1 MADPTLEE
9 LQQQVDEL
17 KSLITTQYE
26 PPSGIEYSY
35 PVVNQPMS
43 DEMWQNVTLAM
54 GNGVLDMGDGSYWLR
69 GRDNVSDTAIIDP
82 GRSGKAHAILRG
94 FYHSLTES
102 KTINLPPV
110 TSTTVYYVV
119 LCYDPVGHN
128 EAGGPIT
135 LRVVTSLDRTQG
147 KHYLVLWTVT
157 RKPNQVLTAATVQR
171 FRPRASPVMYVWSE
185 DQKPDVNS
193 VLWGSML
200 IVGQTNN
207 IYRSESRVGDDD
219 QSEGAEWK
227 SLTSGSWTNPGDT
240 DAYVWPGHGYRRGWR
255 RFGDTVEL
263 RGRVARSNGASF
275 VNGGGGSSAGYLMY
289 TLPEDVRP
297 QRDLRFITASSG
309 TTNQQLAVVSVY
321 PSGEVRAQP
330 VGSAASWLSLDG
342 IRFPLKD

>member
-9 LQQQVDEL
+9 LQQQIDEL
-17 KSLITTQYE
+17 RSLITTEYE
-26 PPSGIEYSY
+26 PPSGAEYSY
-35 PVVNQPMS
+35 PVVNQPMN

-94 FYHSLTES
+94 FYHSLTAS

-110 TSTTVYYVV
+110 TATTVYYVV

-128 EAGGPIT
+128 EDGGPIT
-135 LRVVTSLDRTQG
+135 LRVVTSLNRTQG

-219 QSEGAEWK
+219 QTDGAEWK
-227 SLTSGSWTNPGDT
+227 LLNGTDVPFTSPGDT
-240 DAYVWPGHGYRRGWR
+240 DSYEYAGHGYRRGAR
-255 RFGDTVEL
+255 LTRDGYIEL
-263 RGRVARSNGASF
+263 RGHISRV
-275 VNGGGGSSAGYLMY
+275 GGGNFTTGSHGYQMY
-289 TLPEDVRP
+289 
-297 QRDLRFITASSG
+297 DLNG
-309 TTNQQLAVVSVY
+309 WPKGNNQQFVTVSTGYDPPALVKLEYGSDQTLRAY
-321 PSGEVRAQP
+321 PINRDC
-330 VGSAASWLSLDG
+330 SWISLDG
-342 IRFPLKD
+342 VRIYVGGN